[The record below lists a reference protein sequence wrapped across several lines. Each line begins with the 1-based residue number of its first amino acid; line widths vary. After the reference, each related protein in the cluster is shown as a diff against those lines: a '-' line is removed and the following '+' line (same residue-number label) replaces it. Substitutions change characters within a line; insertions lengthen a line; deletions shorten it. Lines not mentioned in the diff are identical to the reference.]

1 MNESVFA
8 NALVVTRTEA
18 FRGVVRIAEGRIAEI
33 ERQARVPAGAL
44 DCEGDWLI
52 PGLVELH
59 TDVLE
64 RHAFPRPGVR
74 WPETAAVMA
83 YDAQLASAGVTT
95 AFDSLAVGY
104 VFDTGQRPRD
114 PRPLASAIRAAQ
126 AQGILRAEHFLH
138 IRCEVGTAQ
147 LLEDFAP
154 FTDDPMVRLVSLM
167 DHTPGQRQFVSLD
180 KYREYYQGKFGLSDV
195 EVETLIESRRLD
207 RARFGDRHRSAII
220 ALCAK
225 HGLPMASHDDA
236 TVRHVE
242 EALEAGA
249 TIAEFP
255 TTLEAAGAARAYG
268 LSVLVGGPNL
278 ILGGSHSGNVAA
290 ALLAE
295 RGLIDILSSD
305 YVPAAALHA
314 ALWLHARHGVR
325 LPEAVATVTLTP
337 ARRIGLEDRGE
348 IAVGQLA
355 DLVRVRLTPELPV
368 VLGVWRQGVRVA

>member
-1 MNESVFA
+1 MGDLTIG
-8 NALVVTRTEA
+8 NARVVTREA
-18 FRGVVRIAEGRIAEI
+18 TFLGGVHVAGGRIVDI
-33 ERQARVPAGAL
+33 TRGPGRHG
-44 DCEGDWLI
+44 GDDFDGDYLI

-64 RHAFPRPGVR
+64 RHARPRPGVA
-74 WPETAAVMA
+74 WPETAAVVA
-83 YDAQLASAGVTT
+83 HDSQLVGVGITT
-95 AFDSLAVGY
+95 VLDGLAVGY
-104 VFDTGQRPRD
+104 VVDSGQRPRN
-114 PRPLASAIRAAQ
+114 PRPLMAAVTHAQSA
-126 AQGILRAEHFLH
+126 GWLRAEHFFHL
-138 IRCEVGTAQ
+138 RCEVSTEHVV
-147 LLEDFAP
+147 EDFEPCAG
-154 FTDDPMVRLVSLM
+154 DARVRLVSLM